1 MITIH
6 RKPGGE
12 VLRFERLNTV
22 RQLLHKL
29 DAKVNT
35 VLVIREGRLLT
46 PDVHLNAGDEIEVRS
61 VRSSG

>member
-1 MITIH
+1 MITIR

-22 RQLLHKL
+22 RQLLHRL

-46 PDVHLNAGDEIEVRS
+46 PDVHLNDGDEIEVRS

>member
-1 MITIH
+1 MITIR
-6 RKPGGE
+6 RKPGGK
-12 VLRFERLNTV
+12 VLEFERLNTV

-29 DAKVNT
+29 DEKVNT

-46 PDVHLNAGDEIEVRS
+46 PDARLNDGDDIEVRA

>member
-6 RKPGGE
+6 RKPGGK

-46 PDVHLNAGDEIEVRS
+46 PDVRLNDGDEIEVRS